1 MQVARR
7 SVSLE
12 NVPAAPRQERR
23 RKRECMVPPRPS
35 SVMWMRTSLRNSSA
49 LCSWRALSLSAHG
62 LSSFPFPRILHQT
75 GRIYLFYLSTAMTQ
89 LTEMPE
95 LGERIS
101 RNASCHCQT
110 TDNTQHGC
118 SPFSNPPYFFLPCP
132 WSHQRSA
139 AVPLHSLR
147 ELFAPGELDPP

>member
-1 MQVARR
+1 MQVARLSSFKER
-7 SVSLE
+7 TSSS
-12 NVPAAPRQERR
+12 QQDRR

-62 LSSFPFPRILHQT
+62 LSSFPFPRTLHQI
-75 GRIYLFYLSTAMTQ
+75 GRIYIFYLSTAMTQ
-89 LTEMPE
+89 LTEIPE

-118 SPFSNPPYFFLPCP
+118 SPFSNSPF
-132 WSHQRSA
+132 SH
-139 AVPLHSLR
+139 
-147 ELFAPGELDPP
+147 APGATSILLQCHCSQ

>member
-1 MQVARR
+1 MQVARL
-7 SVSLE
+7 SSFKE
-12 NVPAAPRQERR
+12 CTSGSQQDRR

-49 LCSWRALSLSAHG
+49 LCSWRALSLSANG
-62 LSSFPFPRILHQT
+62 LSSFPFPRILHQS
-75 GRIYLFYLSTAMTQ
+75 GKIYLFYLSTVMTH

-95 LGERIS
+95 LGESIS

-118 SPFSNPPYFFLPCP
+118 SPFSNPPF
-132 WSHQRSA
+132 SH
-139 AVPLHSLR
+139 
-147 ELFAPGELDPP
+147 APGATSILLQCNCTQ